1 MQQLYKQLLG
11 EPNMKQFLSY
21 ARNYKKE
28 LILAVIC
35 IEAETVFEL
44 IIPLIMADII
54 DVGIAYRDKNYI
66 LMKGLQMVVCAVIS
80 LLLGNLYARFTAAC
94 GNGIGAA
101 LRAAEFQ
108 KLQTYSFSNTDK
120 FSTPS
125 LVTRLTSDVTTIQN
139 SITNGMRPGF
149 RAPVMMFIAIFLSF
163 KINGALA
170 VVFLVASPILGIL
183 LYFIVK
189 NVRPLYSGMQGALD
203 GVNRIIQENLAGIRV
218 VKAYVREDYEIAK
231 FEEVN
236 QNLKNTSERAF
247 SLAVLNM
254 PAFQFV
260 MYGTIISILLFG
272 GHLVAIGGM
281 KVGSLTS
288 FLSYVLQVLNSL
300 MMFSNVFLL
309 FTRSLTSWKRIT
321 EVLNEEPTITDDR
334 AIIYDRSRN
343 NDQVG
348 TDDNT
353 VTDNRTFTNSHV
365 ITDERQATGDKNI
378 SHGLSKGLEIKSGSI
393 SFEHVFFKYKDT
405 AKEYVLSD
413 ISFDIKSGQTIGI
426 LGPTGSAKSTLVQ
439 LIPRLYEAAGGTIIL
454 DGHPIYEYTQ
464 KHLRDSI
471 AVVLQ
476 KNTLFAGTVRE
487 NLLWGKEDAT
497 MEEIE
502 SACRIACVDE
512 FIGRLDNGYETVLGQ
527 GGVNVSGGQKQR
539 LCIARA
545 LLKAPKVLILDD
557 STSAVDMATEA
568 KIKEGLGRELPG
580 MTKIIVAQRIT
591 SIMDADQ
598 ILILEDGKINAIG
611 NHRTLLKENEIYQ
624 DIYYLGQQGG
634 NL

>member
-1 MQQLYKQLLG
+1 
-11 EPNMKQFLSY
+11 MKQFLSY

-54 DVGIAYRDKNYI
+54 DVGIADRDKSYI
-66 LMKGLQMVVCAVIS
+66 LIKGLQMVVCAVIS
-80 LLLGNLYARFTAAC
+80 LFLGNLYARFTAAC

-101 LRAAEFQ
+101 IRAAEFQ
-108 KLQTYSFSNTDK
+108 KMQTYSFSNTDK

-125 LVTRLTSDVTTIQN
+125 LVTRLTNDVTTIQN

-170 VVFLVASPILGIL
+170 VVFLIAAPILGIIL
-183 LYFIVK
+183 FIIVK
-189 NVRPLYSGMQGALD
+189 NVRPLYSGMQSAVD
-203 GVNRIIQENLAGIRV
+203 YVNRIIQENLAAIRV
-218 VKAYVREDYEIAK
+218 VKAYVREDYEITK

-260 MYGTIISILLFG
+260 MYGTILSILWFG
-272 GHLVAIGGM
+272 GNLVAIGDM

-334 AIIYDRSRN
+334 A
-343 NDQVG
+343 V
-348 TDDNT
+348 TDD
-353 VTDNRTFTNSHV
+353 
-365 ITDERQATGDKNI
+365 GNI
-378 SHGLSKGLEIKSGSI
+378 SREKELEIKSGSI
-393 SFEHVFFKYKDT
+393 TFDHVFFKYKET

-413 ISFDIKSGQTIGI
+413 VSFEIKSGQTIGI

-439 LIPRLYEAAGGTIIL
+439 LIPRLYEVAEGTIII
-454 DGHPIYEYTQ
+454 DGHPVYEYTQ

-471 AVVLQ
+471 AMVLQ
-476 KNTLFAGTVRE
+476 KNTLFSGTVRE

-497 MEEIE
+497 LEEIDR
-502 SACRIACVDE
+502 ACHIACVDE
-512 FIGRLDNGYETVLGQ
+512 FIGRLDNGYETELGQ

-545 LLKAPKVLILDD
+545 ILKAPRVLILDD
-557 STSAVDMATEA
+557 STSAVDTATEA
-568 KIKEGLGRELPG
+568 KIKEGLAKELPG

-591 SIMDADQ
+591 SVMDADQ
-598 ILILEDGKINAIG
+598 ILILEDGKINGIG
-611 NHRTLLKENEIYQ
+611 THKTLLKENEIYQ
-624 DIYYLGQQGG
+624 DIYYSGQQGG